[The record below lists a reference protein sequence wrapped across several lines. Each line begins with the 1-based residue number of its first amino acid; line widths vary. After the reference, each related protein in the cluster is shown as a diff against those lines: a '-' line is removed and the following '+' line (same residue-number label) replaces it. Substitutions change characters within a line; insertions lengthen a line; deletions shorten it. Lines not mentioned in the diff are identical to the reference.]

1 MYPIIQQMDL
11 SICFD
16 TGHLLAGFSGQ
27 ISIMEFIDKYYDR
40 IIELHLHDG
49 KFPRIDHKPLGDYD
63 LPVRELLLK
72 LLEKNFTGPL
82 VYELNLQ
89 EAIQSMDY
97 IKNNIPEVL
106 V

>member
-1 MYPIIQQMDL
+1 MDL

-49 KFPRIDHKPLGDYD
+49 KFPRIDHKPLGKYD

-72 LLEKNFTGPL
+72 LLEKNFAGPL
-82 VYELNLQ
+82 IYELNLP
-89 EAIQSMDY
+89 EAIKSMDY
-97 IKNNIPEVL
+97 IKNNIPEAL
-106 V
+106 D